1 MTAEHITTRIDDAI
15 LLVAIDR
22 PKKRN
27 ALTPDMIDALAAA
40 VRQADDHPE
49 VRAVVVHAEGPAF
62 SAGID
67 IGALAES
74 MGASFEGNPAR
85 ALRRLADRLQD
96 ALNVIEATEVPVIGA
111 LNGLVMGLGLELALA
126 FDLRVASEDCQLSIP
141 EARMGLVA
149 DVGGTTRLSRTVG
162 PSRAKDLL
170 LTARS
175 IAADEALTWGLV
187 NRVVPNGNQLHG
199 AMTLAREIAANAP
212 LAVGL
217 AKLIVDQGDGLPKH
231 AQMAIERWAQS
242 QLITTGDV
250 REAMQAFLEK
260 RPAKFQGK

>member
-1 MTAEHITTRIDDAI
+1 MTAEHITSRIEDSI
-15 LLVAIDR
+15 LLVTIDR

-27 ALTPDMIDALAAA
+27 ALTPEMIDALAAA
-40 VRQADDHPE
+40 VRQADEHPE
-49 VRAVVVHAEGPAF
+49 VRAVIVQGEGPMF

-67 IGALAES
+67 IAALVESLGGSAEK
-74 MGASFEGNPAR
+74 NPAR

-96 ALNVIEATEVPVIGA
+96 ALNQIEATEVPVIGA
-111 LNGLVMGLGLELALA
+111 LHGQVMGLGLELALA
-126 FDLRVASEDCQLSIP
+126 FDLRVATEDCLLSIP

-149 DVGGTTRLSRTVG
+149 DVGGTTRLSRVVG

-175 IAADEALTWGLV
+175 IAADEALAWGLV
-187 NRVVPNGNQLHG
+187 NRVVPGGGQLHG
-199 AMTLAREIAANAP
+199 AISLAKEIAANAP

-250 REAMQAFLEK
+250 SEAMHAFLEK
-260 RPAKFQGK
+260 RPAKFRGN